1 MFKLPDLP
9 SPQAECHELAD
20 FAELLAWDKGKTS
33 AREITAY
40 LGRLGEN
47 DHNIGCD
54 DNDDENSD
62 EMDEVMNELER
73 PATACGTGYP
83 FELELAGTALRH
95 APNHKDHRTH
105 LYQYL
110 LLSTRL
116 NMTKDRVHAKIDGA
130 DLLEEIA
137 AETLRCYL
145 GPKRAR
151 SFVFGTAAPGTVGF
165 EDKINQLCRVLGEGG
180 TFKNRDIGSVVAK
193 DDKLDTVTW
202 LPFSD
207 NSCNQLIVFGQCKTG
222 SSWDGMITQ
231 LRPDAFIKRWMSE
244 TYIHDPLRAF
254 CVAEAVN
261 RARWVGHGLYA
272 GLLFDR
278 CRIVDFCEKP
288 DSKLLG
294 KIIKW
299 TTAAKATVC
308 IKPRRK
314 R

>member
-20 FAELLAWDKGKTS
+20 FAELLAWDKGSTS

-47 DHNIGCD
+47 DRNIGCD
-54 DNDDENSD
+54 DNDDENAD
-62 EMDEVMNELER
+62 EMDEVMVEIGR
-73 PATACGTGYP
+73 RSTACGSGYP
-83 FELELAGTALRH
+83 FVLEREGTVLRH
-95 APNHKDHRTH
+95 APKKTDHRTH
-105 LYQYL
+105 LYHYL

-116 NMTKDRVHAKIDGA
+116 NMTKNRVHANIDGA

-145 GPKRAR
+145 GPQRAR
-151 SFVFGTAAPGTVGF
+151 SFVFGTAAPGTADF
-165 EDKINQLCRVLGEGG
+165 EAKINQLCRVLGEGG
-180 TFKNRDIGSVVAK
+180 AFENKDKGSVVAK

-202 LPFSD
+202 LPFAD
-207 NSCNQLIVFGQCKTG
+207 NSRNQLIVFGQCKTG
-222 SSWDGMITQ
+222 TSWDGMTTQ
-231 LRPDAFIKRWMSE
+231 LQPTAFIKRWMNE

-254 CVAEAVN
+254 CVSEAVN
-261 RARWVGHGLYA
+261 RARWVGHALYA

-288 DSKLLG
+288 DSKLLS
-294 KIIKW
+294 KLIKW
-299 TTAAKATVC
+299 TTAAKATIGFKV
-308 IKPRRK
+308 K
-314 R
+314 